1 MSVNTKKKK
10 KKNNMVIIYAAVVV
24 VLLVGIFALDKLQKD
39 NPIYGKPT
47 NELNPATRELLKDE
61 NYQNIILPAALDE
74 KVQNEEDFLVYM
86 FSSTCK
92 YCKETTPQIMPI
104 VNELSVELNQF
115 NVLEFP
121 EYQAK
126 YNIEYTPTLI
136 YFEGGVE
143 KERIVGG
150 VMPEGS
156 TSGATLEDFRAF
168 FEKYKG

>member
-1 MSVNTKKKK
+1 VNTKKKK
-10 KKNNMVIIYAAVVV
+10 KNNSLVFIYVGIVI
-24 VLLVGIFALDKLQKD
+24 VLLVGIFALNNLEKD
-39 NPIYGKPT
+39 NPVYGKPT
-47 NELNPATRELLKDE
+47 SELNPATRALLDDE
-61 NYQNIILPAALDE
+61 NYQNIILPETLDE
-74 KVQNEEDFLVYM
+74 KVANKEDFLVYM

-104 VNELSVELNQF
+104 VNELGVDLNKF

-126 YNIEYTPTLI
+126 YNVEYTPTLI
-136 YFEGGVE
+136 YFEDGVE

-150 VMPEGS
+150 VTADPSSGGS
-156 TSGATLEDFRAF
+156 TIEDFRAF